1 MSDFSATPPTGTAPA
16 APAPPPAAP
25 AAAPV
30 APPPPAPRDNKKTL
44 VIVGAVVGAITVFG
58 VIGAVV
64 AAAGGDDE
72 ARPSAS
78 NPLEPG
84 SNPGSGP
91 QPEPAPDPAPAPGP
105 APDDPVSPPPTE
117 PPADPETDPAPADT
131 GGSQVDIGNGIGFS
145 VPDGWQQDAVEPGFA
160 QVSTE
165 GGFFVVEAAG
175 GADMNTLI
183 TGSLEGLMENGVQ
196 ELAISEPQAISLPTS
211 NVVSAATLSF
221 EGLLATQQSG
231 TVPVEGAIYFFVL
244 QDGTGVSA
252 LALFGQGGLD
262 PLAAAYDEML
272 NSLIGSL

>member
-1 MSDFSATPPTGTAPA
+1 MSDSSAALPTGGQPAPA
-16 APAPPPAAP
+16 APPAAP
-25 AAAPV
+25 TAAPPA
-30 APPPPAPRDNKKTL
+30 APPPPAPKDNKKTVL
-44 VIVGAVVGAITVFG
+44 IVGAVVGAITLFG
-58 VIGAVV
+58 VVGAVV
-64 AAAGGDDE
+64 AAAGSDE
-72 ARPSAS
+72 PAAPAAS

-84 SNPGSGP
+84 SDPNNGP

-105 APDDPVSPPPTE
+105 APSDPVSPPPTE
-117 PPADPETDPAPADT
+117 PPAEPDPAEQPS

-145 VPDGWQQDAVEPGFA
+145 LPAGWQQDAVEPGFA

-165 GGFFVVEAAG
+165 GGYFVVEAAG
-175 GADMNTLI
+175 GTDIETLI
-183 TGSLEGLMENGVQ
+183 AESLQGLIDDGVQ
-196 ELAISEPQAISLPTS
+196 ELAISKPEAISLPTS

-231 TVPVEGAIYFFVL
+231 MVPVEGAIYFFAL

-272 NSLIGSL
+272 NSLISSL